1 MQRPGWTPIVIDGA
15 VPRGLTD
22 ALAILTIA
30 TVGLQSAL
38 RPIML
43 GPEQLGVWYLTLPVS
58 LVSALASRSDTARKL
73 REELAVLAYGG
84 SNWQIWL
91 RYFLRGLICSFIASL
106 PFLSVEYLT
115 RSLSIPL
122 AGFFAAVM
130 SLVGGV
136 FYAAPSFTR
145 IRSKQFVENYKG

>member
-1 MQRPGWTPIVIDGA
+1 MQRPGWVPIVIDGA

-30 TVGLQSAL
+30 IVGLQFSFG
-38 RPIML
+38 PIML
-43 GPEQLGVWYLTLPVS
+43 GPGQLGVWYLILPVS

-73 REELAVLAYGG
+73 REELALLAYGG

-91 RYFLRGLICSFIASL
+91 RYFLRGLVCSFIASL
-106 PFLSVEYLT
+106 PFLYIEYFARGVSMPLIGLLAALISV
-115 RSLSIPL
+115 
-122 AGFFAAVM
+122 
-130 SLVGGV
+130 VGGV
-136 FYAAPSFTR
+136 FYAAPSLTR